1 MKKVAKVLMSL
12 LLMVSLVAG
21 TCAVNVEAVSG
32 YSFKYGGVSITIGSN
47 AKKFLKKAGKP
58 TKKTEKDSCAYAGK
72 DRTYQYKNFTVTTY
86 TKSKA
91 ANSTEYINSITL
103 TSSKVSTKE
112 GIKIGSSEK
121 DVKKKY
127 KKAKENFGV
136 YTATKGKSK
145 LLITVDNGKVTA
157 IKYVAK

>member
-1 MKKVAKVLMSL
+1 MKKLTKVLMSL
-12 LLMVSLVAG
+12 LLVVSLIAG
-21 TCAVNVEAVSG
+21 TSVVSVDAASG
-32 YSFKYGGVSITIGSN
+32 YSFKYGGVSVTIGSK
-47 AKKFLKKAGKP
+47 ATKFLKKAGKP
-58 TKKTEKDSCAYAGK
+58 TKKTEKKSCAYAGK

-86 TKSKA
+86 SKSNKG
-91 ANSTEYINSITL
+91 TEYINSITL
-103 TSSKVSTKE
+103 TTSKVSTKE
-112 GIKIGSSEK
+112 GIKIGSSES

-145 LLITVDNGKVTA
+145 LLITVDDGKVTA

>member
-1 MKKVAKVLMSL
+1 MKKLTKVLMSL
-12 LLMVSLVAG
+12 LLVVSLIAG
-21 TCAVNVEAVSG
+21 TCVVSVDAASG
-32 YSFKYGGVSITIGSN
+32 YSFKYGGVSVTIGSS
-47 AKKFLKKAGKP
+47 ATKFLKKAGKP
-58 TKKTEKDSCAYAGK
+58 VKKTEKKSCAYAGK

-86 TKSKA
+86 SKSDKG
-91 ANSTEYINSITL
+91 TEYINSITL
-103 TSSKVSTKE
+103 TTSKVSTKE
-112 GIKIGSSEK
+112 GIKIGSKEK

-145 LLITVDNGKVTA
+145 LLITVNKGKVTA